1 MRFLVTGGAGYIG
14 STVCNLLLDSGH
26 EVNILD
32 NLSTGKKKNIPRK
45 ANFFKEIIK
54 DVKKIKKI

>member
-32 NLSTGKKKNIPRK
+32 NLSTGKKKIFQEK
-45 ANFFKEIIK
+45 QIFLK
-54 DVKKIKKI
+54 